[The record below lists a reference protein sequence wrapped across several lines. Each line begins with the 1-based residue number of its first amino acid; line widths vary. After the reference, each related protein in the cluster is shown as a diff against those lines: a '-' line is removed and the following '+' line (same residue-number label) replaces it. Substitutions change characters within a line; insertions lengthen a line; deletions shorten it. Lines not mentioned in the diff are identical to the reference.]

1 MFKNLLSFQG
11 RMRRRDFWVSAIL
24 LPVLAVIA
32 MFTAVYLFRKGNQL
46 VLGLSIFCFLI
57 LLAIHELAENTRR
70 CHDIGM
76 SGWMQLIPFFMIVLF
91 FKEGDKGPNKYG
103 PDPKDQT
110 IENLERA
117 SHRPIKRSQFDE
129 EMAAIRAERGS
140 SSTTL

>member
-1 MFKNLLSFQG
+1 
-11 RMRRRDFWVSAIL
+11 MRRKTYWISAIVAPIVAIIL
-24 LPVLAVIA
+24 
-32 MFTAVYLFRKGNQL
+32 MF
-46 VLGLSIFCFLI
+46 VLGLI
-57 LLAIHELAENTRR
+57 LRDRSDLALGLMIVGIGLLTGIYELAENTKR

-76 SGWMQLIPFFMIVLF
+76 SGWMQLIPFFVLVLF

-129 EMAAIRAERGS
+129 EMAAIREERAS
-140 SSTTL
+140 SSGIL